1 MSGGLDSSAI
11 TVALKENNINQVYT
25 YSANFDH
32 IKDDENLHET
42 KYQKNVSEYTSYSHT
57 VLQMEGKSPIN
68 Q

>member
-32 IKDDENLHET
+32 IKDNE
-42 KYQKNVSEYTSYSHT
+42 
-57 VLQMEGKSPIN
+57 I
-68 Q
+68 